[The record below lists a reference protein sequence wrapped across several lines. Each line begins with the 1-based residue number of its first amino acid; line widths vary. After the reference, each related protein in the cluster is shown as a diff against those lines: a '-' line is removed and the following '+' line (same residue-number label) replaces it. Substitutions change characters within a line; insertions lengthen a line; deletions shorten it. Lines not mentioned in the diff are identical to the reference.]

1 MKKILLLT
9 SLICAISFFSCSKDK
24 NSEDDFT
31 GIVTVTQKGTLQSLL
46 QKYSLMDASKLTI
59 VGTLGE
65 SDFQTFKELIWL
77 DSLDL
82 SGVKI
87 SVLPAYAF
95 YGCHLK
101 SIILPENLEEI
112 GLAALESNPI
122 TIITIPPS
130 VRTIGERAF
139 AHCKD
144 LKTVY
149 LSPNSQLKTIMG
161 NQTSSENTGGAFMNC
176 KALTSI
182 NIPASVETIGF
193 WAFEFCSA
201 LHTITFQ
208 PNSKLKIMDG
218 AFWSCTSLTSIEIPS
233 SIENLDATFVNCTS
247 LKTVRF
253 QTDSQLKTIKAST
266 FHNCPLETFDAT
278 NCLHLT
284 SISMIS
290 CTVNLFKLGT
300 KTPPYCDFSVVDN
313 ATLQVPQ
320 GSVNAYKNADGWKNF
335 TYIYSL

>member
-95 YGCHLK
+95 YGCHLT

-122 TIITIPPS
+122 TIITIPP
-130 VRTIGERAF
+130 ERA
-139 AHCKD
+139 AA
-144 LKTVY
+144 
-149 LSPNSQLKTIMG
+149 G
-161 NQTSSENTGGAFMNC
+161 
-176 KALTSI
+176 
-182 NIPASVETIGF
+182 
-193 WAFEFCSA
+193 
-201 LHTITFQ
+201 
-208 PNSKLKIMDG
+208 
-218 AFWSCTSLTSIEIPS
+218 
-233 SIENLDATFVNCTS
+233 
-247 LKTVRF
+247 R
-253 QTDSQLKTIKAST
+253 
-266 FHNCPLETFDAT
+266 
-278 NCLHLT
+278 
-284 SISMIS
+284 
-290 CTVNLFKLGT
+290 
-300 KTPPYCDFSVVDN
+300 
-313 ATLQVPQ
+313 
-320 GSVNAYKNADGWKNF
+320 
-335 TYIYSL
+335 